1 MAKRRITLTSQ
12 EMNDINGKITL
23 LQSQLGRSNS
33 RVDELEK
40 GLGDIRRLIKKKFR
54 AKDLKPLGDEL
65 TTMIDLAM
73 NPPVKVREDLVPDEE
88 LAVEA

>member
-12 EMNDINGKITL
+12 EMNELNAKLSL

-40 GLGDIRRLIKKKFR
+40 GLGDVRRLVKKKFR
-54 AKDLKPLGDEL
+54 SKDLKSLGDDIVE
-65 TTMIDLAM
+65 MIDLAI
-73 NPPVKVREDLVPDEE
+73 NPPVKVRD
-88 LAVEA
+88 AVEMEEDEAIPA